1 MVCGPTEWQVS
12 TFIEHL
18 KLITS
23 LLTANVNYCHSR
35 KLLHSFF
42 LIPFSDVTTLAL
54 KLVSELS
61 YYTGPTSLVNSQ

>member
-35 KLLHSFF
+35 KAFTLLLSHPFF
-42 LIPFSDVTTLAL
+42 
-54 KLVSELS
+54 
-61 YYTGPTSLVNSQ
+61 